1 MTGGLWAVIG
11 VYYFGMLVIGY
22 AVILDF
28 LGD

>member
-1 MTGGLWAVIG
+1 MNGGDLIVIA